1 MNIQIVEGRLP
12 NVSPVA
18 TPDQIE
24 QVANVVYARLMEA
37 VVWSRAAVKALD
49 EGLHSAGVED
59 ADTMLD
65 TIADAASQLADL
77 IEAQRDI
84 QIEHRR
90 GDR

>member
-1 MNIQIVEGRLP
+1 MNIHITEGRLP
-12 NVSPVA
+12 HVSAVA
-18 TPDQIE
+18 RSDEIE

-37 VVWSRAAVKALD
+37 VVWSRAAVSALD

-59 ADTMLD
+59 AGTLLD

-84 QIEHRR
+84 QIEYRR